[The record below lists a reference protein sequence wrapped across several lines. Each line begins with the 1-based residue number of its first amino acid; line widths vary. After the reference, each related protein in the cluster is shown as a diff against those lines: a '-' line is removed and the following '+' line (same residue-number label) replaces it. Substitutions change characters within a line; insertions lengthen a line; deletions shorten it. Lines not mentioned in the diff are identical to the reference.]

1 MTNNLR
7 TFRLICSEKDVSA
20 VEELLLSQGFEFKA
34 EPFYSMARILTK
46 EPFPLGD
53 SLASR
58 FGRIYIQDRSS
69 MLPPIMLNP
78 ESGAKVLDMCASPG
92 SKTGLLARLVGRDGF
107 VLASEPSKDRLALLR
122 QNLRRVQAINSAT
135 VSYESQKLPLPAN
148 GWEYILLDPPCSG
161 WGTINKNP
169 KAMDLWSGEKTV
181 PLIALQREL
190 LAKAYNL
197 LTPGGKVV
205 YSTCTTNVQ
214 ENEEQTRFAT
224 EELGFELIKLPH
236 PEGFT
241 IADPLLPN
249 MDGVLRVDGSGGG
262 QGFYVCGLRKPGN
275 AEPEYP
281 ETAPLPGQKLNLK
294 KLDYPEAVDFSAL
307 PDGELYDFK
316 GKAMFLNRHALTM
329 LPPDIRWQG
338 YPLGKISGKKFRP
351 NPYAHVLLPKIP
363 DASALVLEYAEDLA
377 KLFSGQSL
385 TAPAKGKGPVGLYFK
400 QLLLGFTGKKGSR
413 FIWTEK

>member
-7 TFRLICSEKDVSA
+7 TFRLVCSEKDIPA
-20 VEELLLSQGFEFKA
+20 VEELLRSQGFEFSP
-34 EPFYSMARILTK
+34 EPFYSMARRLEK

-69 MLPPIMLNP
+69 MLPPLMLNP
-78 ESGAKVLDMCASPG
+78 PKGAKVLDMCASPG
-92 SKTGLLARLVGRDGF
+92 SKTGILARLVGRDGF

-135 VSYESQKLPLPAN
+135 VSYESQKIPLPSN

-169 KAMDLWSGEKTV
+169 KAMDLWSGEKTL
-181 PLIALQREL
+181 PLIALQRQL
-190 LAKAYNL
+190 LAKAFDL
-197 LTPGGKVV
+197 LTPGGNVV

-214 ENEEQTRFAT
+214 ENEEQTRFAV
-224 EELGFELIKLPH
+224 EELGFELVKLPH
-236 PEGFT
+236 PAGFT
-241 IADPLLPN
+241 IAEPLLPN

-294 KLDYPEAVDFSAL
+294 KQDYPEAIDFSAL

-316 GKAMFLNRHALTM
+316 GKAMFLNRHALNM
-329 LPPDIRWQG
+329 LPPNLRWQG

-351 NPYAHVLLPKIP
+351 NPFARTLLPETP
-363 DASALVLEYAEDLA
+363 AESALVLENAEDLA